1 VGVLPLDKPGKRQG
15 GVPMIHA
22 HTARVVDLHFSPFN
36 DNLLATGSEDCSVKV
51 WEVPDDLANGSTYS
65 TAKAQLKGHAKRV
78 EMVKFHPVADNI
90 VASASVDKTLRL
102 WDINAQGTRPSS
114 FMCLF
119 IYLFYFIWIYFYS
132 FIYYK

>member
-1 VGVLPLDKPGKRQG
+1 VCSVGVIPLDKPGKRQG

-51 WEVPDDLANGSTYS
+51 WEVPDDLANGSTHS
-65 TAKAQLKGHAKRV
+65 DAKAQFKGHAKRV

-90 VASASVDKTLRL
+90 VASASVDKTIRL
-102 WDINAQGTRPSS
+102 WDVNAQGAS
-114 FMCLF
+114 FSLRAPADPT
-119 IYLFYFIWIYFYS
+119 
-132 FIYYK
+132 